1 MIVFDDMIG
10 DIFSNKNLNPIV
22 KYITLNSTHYFVI
35 TILNK
40 GEFKQIAF
48 HNSLDIEF
56 KNFMNLYKKCSE
68 KKIFFSVIDATLTS
82 DNNFTF

>member
-1 MIVFDDMIG
+1 MIG

-48 HNSLDIEF
+48 HNSSDIEF
-56 KNFMNLYKKCSE
+56 KNFMNLYKKCTDFF
-68 KKIFFSVIDATLTS
+68 FFSVIDATLTS